1 MCRSGPLLRIGRR
14 PASVCRLLGASLG
27 NRCIGQ
33 DAPVT
38 AIDPTTL
45 TDRCRVILTGEI
57 DLANAVEFL
66 VLAQAM
72 IVECPEARFTID
84 LSGVT
89 FIDSSGLAMLVRIRR
104 AATYA
109 GMDLRLAGTPPRV
122 RQLLEITGLDEPFGL
137 AVGRS

>member
-1 MCRSGPLLRIGRR
+1 M
-14 PASVCRLLGASLG
+14 
-27 NRCIGQ
+27 
-33 DAPVT
+33 
-38 AIDPTTL
+38 
-45 TDRCRVILTGEI
+45 
-57 DLANAVEFL
+57 
-66 VLAQAM
+66 
-72 IVECPEARFTID
+72 PEARFTID

-104 AATYA
+104 AATDA

>member
-1 MCRSGPLLRIGRR
+1 MVLFYASGADLLRC
-14 PASVCRLLGASLG
+14 AAHLGASLG

-33 DAPVT
+33 DAPVA
-38 AIDPTTL
+38 AIDPTTP

-57 DLANAVEFL
+57 DLANAEEFL

-72 IVECPEARFTID
+72 IAECPEARFTID

-89 FIDSSGLAMLVRIRR
+89 FIDSTGLAMLVRIRT
-104 AATYA
+104 AATDA

-122 RQLLEITGLDEPFGL
+122 RQLLEITGLDGPFGL
-137 AVGRS
+137 AVGPS

>member
-1 MCRSGPLLRIGRR
+1 VSEWSSSMHRAQTCFGVPLTRCIARQPVYRSGP
-14 PASVCRLLGASLG
+14 
-27 NRCIGQ
+27 
-33 DAPVT
+33 PVT
-38 AIDPTTL
+38 AIDPTTPS
-45 TDRCRVILTGEI
+45 DRCRVILTGEI
-57 DLANAVEFL
+57 DLANAEEFL
-66 VLAQAM
+66 ILAQAM
-72 IVECPEARFTID
+72 IAECPEARFTID

-104 AATYA
+104 AATDA